1 MKIEGDGRNFVPP
14 KRVASLDYAIEV
26 TIGDGDFCRP
36 GTYVFHQRTSASVKR
51 PSAVGHQSPQW
62 QSTDPMFSIIDE
74 DQEADNFLCC
84 RSVDNR
90 LRWVTGKAI
99 ERFGLAAAF
108 NDHGIEVSSVPSEEG

>member
-1 MKIEGDGRNFVPP
+1 MTSDETF
-14 KRVASLDYAIEV
+14 AIEV

-36 GTYVFHQRTSASVKR
+36 GTYVCHPRTTASAKR
-51 PSAVGHQSPQW
+51 PSAVRSTVSPRW

-84 RSVDNR
+84 RTIDNR

-108 NDHGIEVSSVPSEEG
+108 NDHGIEVSSVPEEG